1 MRFSDQQVAAIVRG
15 ARALRVIDLP
25 GREGV
30 QVAVRLLTDGE
41 IDDCRLRAF
50 GALQKAAKA
59 QEWDVALLTDV
70 DPDLVARMQTR
81 EIVARAFYDAETISN
96 EKPTPFWSGAA
107 ELARECDAP
116 TVERLFQAY
125 LEHQQFVA
133 PYRHLTDAEVKELVA
148 TLGKE
153 QGALATLAE
162 FDRSTLARL
171 CTSLAF
177 ALRSTT

>member
-1 MRFSDQQVAAIVRG
+1 MRFADQQVAAIVRG
-15 ARALRVIDLP
+15 ARAFRVVDFP

-30 QVAVRLLTDGE
+30 RLAVRLLTDGE

-59 QEWDVALLTDV
+59 QDWDVALLTDV

-81 EIVARAFYDAETISN
+81 EIVARAFYDADTISA
-96 EKPTPFWSGAA
+96 EKPLPFWSGAS

-116 TVERLFQAY
+116 TVERLFEAY
-125 LEHQQFVA
+125 LEHQQHAA
-133 PYRHLTDAEVKELVA
+133 PYRHLSEAEVQELVA
-148 TLGKE
+148 ALGKG
-153 QGALATLAE
+153 QGAPAILAG

-171 CTSLAF
+171 CTSMAS
-177 ALRSTT
+177 ALRSRT